1 MQNISLFDEV
11 LPEDLSH
18 DDKDASDLDVYYRS
32 KEDVG
37 DVLDDGKNDNK
48 ELNEKQDVNTVQ
60 KHDAQAELFWQSCLN
75 ELKHE
80 LKESELNQWLRSLK
94 PAFMKGELVLFAIND
109 VFIRRIEAFYY
120 DKICGVVTRLAN
132 ERHLHGQDIAIGG
145 VVLKIM
151 PLTPKSP
158 NLNKPVKKQKPTKS
172 TKKPE
177 KIEESQPLEDRFT
190 FENFVKGK
198 SNALAYNACQELTKN
213 LSDKSTA
220 KHDTHLYFIYGS
232 SGLGKTHLMHAVAHR
247 YERAG
252 LLVCYFSKDQ
262 FFKVTINALRGG
274 EGGADALL
282 RRICQADLLIVDDVH
297 MINNK
302 NGPKVSQFLM
312 TVFSEF
318 TKGDKRLILA
328 SDRPPSQMQD
338 FDTRFLSRFE
348 GGLSL
353 PIEPPDIEM
362 RMQILQ
368 KKAILLGMDLPK
380 DCAIFMAQNMPPDV
394 RRLEGALNQVRANAL
409 LVGGEV
415 TLSLVRHAI
424 KDRIEARA
432 RAVNAENIR
441 DLVAEY
447 YGVSVK
453 DLIGKKRARNIARPR
468 QMAMA
473 LVRELTQDSFPEIGQ
488 VFGGRDHTTVMH
500 ACEKI
505 SELRAQ
511 EASVEKDYQA
521 LLATLEFA

>member
-1 MQNISLFDEV
+1 MQNMSLFDEV
-11 LPEDLSH
+11 LTDELFVDEANNHERSMH
-18 DDKDASDLDVYYRS
+18 ASKKRTS
-32 KEDVG
+32 
-37 DVLDDGKNDNK
+37 
-48 ELNEKQDVNTVQ
+48 VNTSSSKTQRDGVSDESGAVG
-60 KHDAQAELFWQSCLN
+60 HDEVAQQFWQMCLD
-75 ELKHE
+75 ELRHDV
-80 LKESELNQWLRSLK
+80 KESELNQWLKALK
-94 PAFMKGELVLFAIND
+94 PVITKGDLVLFAINH
-109 VFIRRIEAFYY
+109 VFIRRIEDFYY
-120 DKICGVVTRLAN
+120 EKICAVVARLCDRSDN
-132 ERHLHGQDIAIGG
+132 NISVRRVRLQ
-145 VVLKIM
+145 VM
-151 PLTPKSP
+151 PLTPRSADGTSTKKT
-158 NLNKPVKKQKPTKS
+158 KPKTPKKPTK
-172 TKKPE
+172 
-177 KIEESQPLEDRFT
+177 IEEGQALDERFT

-198 SNALAYNACQELTKN
+198 SNALAYNACQELIKN
-213 LSDKSTA
+213 LGDNKLD

-247 YERAG
+247 YEKAG
-252 LLVCYFSKDQ
+252 FLTCYFGKDQ
-262 FFKVTINALRGG
+262 FFKVVINALRGD
-274 EGGADALL
+274 GADALL
-282 RRICQADLLIVDDVH
+282 KHICQADLLVVDDVH

-312 TVFSEF
+312 TLFGEF

-353 PIEPPDIEM
+353 AIEPPDIEM

-368 KKAILLGMDLPK
+368 KKADLLGMDLPK

-409 LVGGEV
+409 LVGGDI

-432 RAVNAENIR
+432 RAVTASNIR

-447 YGVSVK
+447 YGVSTK

-488 VFGGRDHTTVMH
+488 AFGGRDHTTVMH

-505 SELRAQ
+505 AQLRQEELTIEQ
-511 EASVEKDYQA
+511 DYQA

>member
-1 MQNISLFDEV
+1 MQNISLFDDI
-11 LPEDLSH
+11 LPESLPI
-18 DDKDASDLDVYYRS
+18 
-32 KEDVG
+32 ENMG
-37 DVLDDGKNDNK
+37 DVASLAISNADDVKQNQVVHHDGK
-48 ELNEKQDVNTVQ
+48 
-60 KHDAQAELFWQSCLN
+60 AELFWQSCLA
-75 ELKHE
+75 ELRHE
-80 LKESELNQWLRSLK
+80 FKESELNQWLKSLK
-94 PAFMKGELVLFAIND
+94 PVFYHHELVLFAIND
-109 VFIRRIEAFYY
+109 VFIRRIEAVYY
-120 DKICGVVTRLAN
+120 DKICEVVARLGSEEFAADG
-132 ERHLHGQDIAIGG
+132 EIVQK
-145 VVLKIM
+145 VTLKIM
-151 PLTPKSP
+151 PLTPKGTQTTASIKKSKPKSP
-158 NLNKPVKKQKPTKS
+158 
-172 TKKPE
+172 KKPS
-177 KIEESQPLEDRFT
+177 KIEESQPLEERFT

-198 SNALAYNACQELTKN
+198 SNALAYNACQELTKS
-213 LSDKSTA
+213 LGETKSA
-220 KHDTHLYFIYGS
+220 IKHDAYLYFIYGS

-312 TVFSEF
+312 TLFSEF

-338 FDTRFLSRFE
+338 FDMRFLSRFE

-353 PIEPPDIEM
+353 AIEPPDIEM

-368 KKAILLGMDLPK
+368 KKAMLLDMDLPK

-409 LVGGEV
+409 LVGGEI

-447 YGVSVK
+447 YGLSVK

-505 SELRAQ
+505 SELRKEESA
-511 EASVEKDYQA
+511 VEKDYQA

>member
-1 MQNISLFDEV
+1 
-11 LPEDLSH
+11 
-18 DDKDASDLDVYYRS
+18 
-32 KEDVG
+32 
-37 DVLDDGKNDNK
+37 
-48 ELNEKQDVNTVQ
+48 
-60 KHDAQAELFWQSCLN
+60 
-75 ELKHE
+75 
-80 LKESELNQWLRSLK
+80 
-94 PAFMKGELVLFAIND
+94 
-109 VFIRRIEAFYY
+109 
-120 DKICGVVTRLAN
+120 
-132 ERHLHGQDIAIGG
+132 
-145 VVLKIM
+145 
-151 PLTPKSP
+151 
-158 NLNKPVKKQKPTKS
+158 
-172 TKKPE
+172 
-177 KIEESQPLEDRFT
+177 
-190 FENFVKGK
+190 
-198 SNALAYNACQELTKN
+198 
-213 LSDKSTA
+213 
-220 KHDTHLYFIYGS
+220 
-232 SGLGKTHLMHAVAHR
+232 
-247 YERAG
+247 
-252 LLVCYFSKDQ
+252 
-262 FFKVTINALRGG
+262 
-274 EGGADALL
+274 
-282 RRICQADLLIVDDVH
+282 
-297 MINNK
+297 
-302 NGPKVSQFLM
+302 
-312 TVFSEF
+312 
-318 TKGDKRLILA
+318 
-328 SDRPPSQMQD
+328 MQD

-353 PIEPPDIEM
+353 AIEPPDIEM

-368 KKAILLGMDLPK
+368 KKATLLGMELPK

-505 SELRAQ
+505 SELRA
-511 EASVEKDYQA
+511 EDSSVEKDYQA

>member
-1 MQNISLFDEV
+1 MQNISLFDEIM
-11 LPEDLSH
+11 PEYLLA
-18 DDKDASDLDVYYRS
+18 DDDEMDTGNNTDARR
-32 KEDVG
+32 EDGVVAIRG
-37 DVLDDGKNDNK
+37 DENLANDAVIDD
-48 ELNEKQDVNTVQ
+48 VQ
-60 KHDAQAELFWQSCLN
+60 KHDADAELFWQSCLS

-94 PAFMKGELVLFAIND
+94 PVFAKDVLVLFAIND
-109 VFIRRIEAFYY
+109 VFIRRIKTHYY
-120 DKICGVVTRLAN
+120 DKIRAVVARLASGG
-132 ERHLHGQDIAIGG
+132 GQNVSD
-145 VVLKIM
+145 VVLRVM
-151 PLTPKSP
+151 SLAPKTERVDKT
-158 NLNKPVKKQKPTKS
+158 LKKQKSKS
-172 TKKPE
+172 PKKPTS
-177 KIEESQPLEDRFT
+177 IEESQPLEGRFT

-198 SNALAYNACQELTKN
+198 SNVLAYNACQELTKN
-213 LSDKSTA
+213 LTDKTA
-220 KHDTHLYFIYGS
+220 KQDTHLYFIYGS

-274 EGGADALL
+274 EGGADSLL

-312 TVFSEF
+312 LLFGEF

-353 PIEPPDIEM
+353 AIEPPDIEM

-368 KKAILLGMDLPK
+368 KKASLLGMELPK

-415 TLSLVRHAI
+415 TLSLVRYAI

-488 VFGGRDHTTVMH
+488 VFGGRDHTTVIH

-505 SELRAQ
+505 SELRAV
-511 EASVEKDYQA
+511 ESSVEKDYQA